1 MNIHMKVRDFIKMET
16 DIDVYDDVTEEL
28 GIAFCG
34 PCYLSEAGKN
44 RFAEVLD
51 YDIVIQDD
59 CAVVCIDDTEDKVWK
74 HKLKVAKDF
83 FESAA
88 GYCDADDYDRWFS
101 DEPIK
106 EQDKPVVDST
116 LNSERSRTLTVTLY
130 VEDGK
135 AVAEFL
141 EGETGEDLFVVV
153 PYSPDEHPDFNEA
166 VGRELYSWLIMLMD
180 EQEG

>member
-1 MNIHMKVRDFIKMET
+1 MKVRDLLNMEI
-16 DIDVYDDVTEEL
+16 DIDVYDDVCEEL

-34 PCYLSEAGKN
+34 PLGLTDEGKN
-44 RFAEVLD
+44 QFSEVMD
-51 YDIVIQDD
+51 YEVQIGND
-59 CAVVCIDDTEDKVWK
+59 CAIVCIDDAEDKVWK
-74 HKLKVAKDF
+74 HKLRLAKEF

-106 EQDKPVVDST
+106 EQAKPVVSET
-116 LNSERSRTLTVTLY
+116 VNSERSRTMTVTLH
-130 VEDGK
+130 VEDGN

-141 EGETGEDLFVVV
+141 EGETGEHLSVVL
-153 PYSPDEHPDFNEA
+153 PYSPDEHPEFNEA
-166 VGRELYSWLIMLMD
+166 VGNELYSWLEMLME

>member
-1 MNIHMKVRDFIKMET
+1 MKVRDLLNMEI
-16 DIDVYDDVTEEL
+16 DIDVYDDVCEEL

-34 PCYLSEAGKN
+34 PLYLTDAGKN
-44 RFAEVLD
+44 RFSEVLG
-51 YDIVIQDD
+51 YNVILRDGI
-59 CAVVCIDDTEDKVWK
+59 CVVEVDAPEGIWQHRLDKATE
-74 HKLKVAKDF
+74 F

-106 EQDKPVVDST
+106 EQEKPIVSETV
-116 LNSERSRTLTVTLY
+116 NSERSRTLTVTLH
-130 VEDGK
+130 VEDGN

-141 EGETGEDLFVVV
+141 EGETGERLSVVV

-166 VGRELYSWLIMLMD
+166 VGNELYSWLELMMD
-180 EQEG
+180 EQGD